1 MRAFA
6 TKGGR
11 RAACRA
17 GARRRRVGAQM
28 LGTRRRVSLQ
38 FAALA
43 LLSFLLASCATP
55 KDMQH
60 HVVISVKD
68 QKLALL
74 DRETLVAIYPVSTS
88 KYGLGDWRGSF
99 RTPLGELEIAQKFGD
114 GMPPGTVFK
123 DRIRT
128 GEIVLPN
135 ALGRDPIVTRIIWL
149 RGREP
154 QNANAFGRDI
164 YIHGTPEERN
174 LGLPVSY
181 GCVRMSSNDVINL
194 YEMVGLGAQVTI
206 VDAPLAEVVPGLAS
220 ETQIVSITRGGTRL
234 WGQRASCP
242 LSVVGQA
249 RRLPF

>member
-1 MRAFA
+1 MMRAIA
-6 TKGGR
+6 NHRGR
-11 RAACRA
+11 LALVAL
-17 GARRRRVGAQM
+17 M
-28 LGTRRRVSLQ
+28 LGTRQRVFLQ

-43 LLSFLLASCATP
+43 LLSSLLASCATP
-55 KDMQH
+55 KDVQH

-74 DRETLVAIYPVSTS
+74 EREKLVAIYPVSTS

-99 RTPLGELEIAQKFGD
+99 RTPLGELEIAQKVGD
-114 GMPPGTVFK
+114 RMPPGTVFK
-123 DRIRT
+123 DRRRT
-128 GEIVLPN
+128 GEIVGPN
-135 ALGRDPIVTRIIWL
+135 APGRDPIVTRILWL

-181 GCVRMSSNDVINL
+181 GCVRMSSNDVIKL

-206 VDAPLAEVVPGLAS
+206 VDAPLANVVPELAS
-220 ETQIVSITRGGTRL
+220 IKRAGVFGARL
-234 WGQRASCP
+234 
-242 LSVVGQA
+242 
-249 RRLPF
+249 

>member
-1 MRAFA
+1 MVRAIA
-6 TKGGR
+6 NHRGR
-11 RAACRA
+11 RAENASPA
-17 GARRRRVGAQM
+17 WTAQM
-28 LGTRRRVSLQ
+28 LGTRQRVFLQ

-55 KDMQH
+55 KDVQH

-74 DRETLVAIYPVSTS
+74 DHEKLVAIYPVSTS

-99 RTPLGELEIAQKFGD
+99 RTPLGELEIAQKVGD

-123 DRIRT
+123 DRRRT

-135 ALGRDPIVTRIIWL
+135 AAGRDPIVSRIIWL

-181 GCVRMSSNDVINL
+181 GCVRMSSNEVIKL

-206 VDAPLAEVVPGLAS
+206 VDAPLDKIVPELAD
-220 ETQIVSITRGGTRL
+220 GTRI
-234 WGQRASCP
+234 AST
-242 LSVVGQA
+242 G
-249 RRLPF
+249 RRGIMGR

>member
-1 MRAFA
+1 MMSAIANHR
-6 TKGGR
+6 GR
-11 RAACRA
+11 RAENATP
-17 GARRRRVGAQM
+17 ARTALI
-28 LGTRRRVSLQ
+28 LGTRQRVFLQ

-43 LLSFLLASCATP
+43 LLSSLLASCATP
-55 KDMQH
+55 KDIQH

-74 DRETLVAIYPVSTS
+74 DHEKLVAIYPVSTS
-88 KYGLGDWRGSF
+88 KYGLGDWRGSY
-99 RTPLGELEIAQKFGD
+99 RTPLGEMEIAQKVGD

-123 DRIRT
+123 DRRRT

-135 ALGRDPIVTRIIWL
+135 AAGRDPIVSRILWL

-181 GCVRMSSNDVINL
+181 GCVRMSSNDVIKL
-194 YEMVGLGAQVTI
+194 YEMVGLGAEVTI
-206 VDAPLAEVVPGLAS
+206 VDVPLDRVVPELAS
-220 ETQIVSITRGGTRL
+220 IKRAGVFGARL
-234 WGQRASCP
+234 
-242 LSVVGQA
+242 
-249 RRLPF
+249 